1 MAFER
6 TEIMMGNCSIAS
18 SGAFKAAVMEAA
30 FSGIIELDPSGY
42 ITEINDRAILM
53 LNFRNKQVIGE
64 RLIDVFPLVDKH
76 MLDDVLQNGE
86 SLSNYM
92 VKDRKDRFLINVEP
106 IADSGSLFG
115 AVILIQKLPDMA
127 ADSMRKRKE
136 GLSVHHFFS
145 GFYYTSEKFHRAI
158 KNAILASYT
167 DAPIL
172 LVGED
177 GTEIPE
183 MAECIHNESKR
194 NKNGFASIECNAI
207 EAEKISQ
214 LLFSGMM
221 PDSSSG
227 NPSKSIDG
235 GTLFIN
241 HIDRLPSAIQYRIA
255 LLIMGKHTNEK
266 DFCIAQTDV
275 RIIASSKED
284 LKKLVREGQ
293 FREDLYYALSAIT
306 IRVPSLRERMEDLE
320 DMAYLFI
327 KKYSI
332 MYSKPVKLT
341 KGAYDCLHEY
351 SWPRNVRE
359 LDYFCQRIV
368 LNADKRS
375 VNEAFVR
382 KHLQEIAAA
391 HMYDSGSAA
400 AGHGIE
406 NIRAAEIIDALRR
419 NGGNKSKTANELG
432 ISKAT
437 LWRHIQKYGIT
448 AEYK

>member
-1 MAFER
+1 MENSSAL
-6 TEIMMGNCSIAS
+6 

-64 RLIDVFPLVDKH
+64 RIIDVFPLIDKH
-76 MLDDVLQNGE
+76 FLEDVLKNGE

-106 IADSGSLFG
+106 IMDSGSIFG
-115 AVILIQKLPDMA
+115 AVILIQKLPDPA
-127 ADSMRKRKE
+127 ADRMQERRE

-172 LVGED
+172 LLGED

-183 MAECIHNESKR
+183 LAECIHNESKR
-194 NKNGFASIECNAI
+194 NKSGFASIECNAI

-214 LLFSGMM
+214 LLFSGVM

-227 NPSKSIDG
+227 DPSKSIDG

-241 HIDRLPSAIQYRIA
+241 HVDRLPSAIQYRIA

-266 DFCIAQTDV
+266 DFRISQTDV

-284 LKKLVREGQ
+284 LKKLVREGR

-306 IRVPSLRERMEDLE
+306 IRLPSLRERMEDLE
-320 DMAYLFI
+320 DMASLFI

-332 MYSKPVKLT
+332 QYSKPVKLT
-341 KGAYDCLHEY
+341 TGAYDCLHEY
-351 SWPRNVRE
+351 SWPWNVRE

-382 KHLQEIAAA
+382 KHLQEIAAS
-391 HMYDSGSAA
+391 HMIDGGSAA
-400 AGHGIE
+400 AGHGID
-406 NIRAAEIIDALRR
+406 NIKAAEIIEALKR
-419 NGGNKSKTANELG
+419 NGGNKAKTADDLG
-432 ISKAT
+432 ISKST